1 MFNICLLPAQV
12 DTSVG
17 LDEPLFQP
25 FPPCVTFHNPQAYKA
40 HEAVLYLRNNDKAS
54 VSKSTMRSTLMS
66 ALRPCYAKARSY

>member
-1 MFNICLLPAQV
+1 MCNFGLLPAQV

-54 VSKSTMRSTLMS
+54 DSKSSMRSVLMS
-66 ALRPCYAKARSY
+66 ALRPCHAKARNH